1 MKLKAF
7 NKQLKKEFNENYNE
21 KALVEIKEKKKKS
34 IWIRLIPAYAILGIL
49 LIFGIVLGIDQL
61 AVNNYN
67 NRYYHF
73 SDAYQNTCYAELN
86 KISEKEFKELRTF
99 KPRQSILDK
108 IKGINFNIFSTW
120 ASAPVKGGTD
130 SVPVNEEVSV
140 PEKSIIPTTDTSYD
154 TNNQERNVIE
164 ADIAKFDGKY
174 CYYVYGAD
182 LVIYDL
188 DGNKLVDEYLDFA
201 LGTRRLVDNVK
212 LQIYKDLIIAYDSW
226 VLYLLRFNED
236 NHTLKEEAVI
246 YHSIETRIFEN
257 QLFVIS
263 QHSSDEELG
272 INNLY
277 YDGLS
282 GSQTIYCLTKYDL
295 DTLEKNEAE
304 VLGDYSTVCYMSDEY
319 ISLSNYQFYQ
329 SLMSYKTL
337 TSVFTLNLEPVGV
350 FVAEGNVLNQ
360 YSVDIYKNELRIVS
374 TSRRESI
381 TNILTIFDLKELKI
395 LSILDQG
402 IGLYRESVK
411 SVSFTDT
418 TCYVVTFLQT
428 DPLYEIDLT
437 DPTNPI
443 IKDAIHVD
451 GFSSYLKT
459 FSIAGVEYVFGA
471 GLNGGYKYSI
481 YKNDAENTQI
491 GKDYYVRGKDVVEN
505 IDGVDY
511 VYNNSASSSCIN
523 PHAMFFYV
531 KDDILYFGAPVNR
544 QEYTLY
550 KIDVNAEEVISVYK
564 SFDTTRETR
573 LFLFEGNVYLPQ
585 EDKLIKEAF

>member
-7 NKQLKKEFNENYNE
+7 NKQLKKEFNENYNG

-34 IWIRLIPAYAILGIL
+34 IWIRLIPAYVVLGIL

-61 AVNNYN
+61 AVNDYN
-67 NRYYHF
+67 NRYYHL
-73 SDAYQNTCYAELN
+73 SDAYQNASYVELN
-86 KISEKEFKELRTF
+86 KISEKEFKELKDFT
-99 KPRQSILDK
+99 PRQSILDK
-108 IKGINFNIFSTW
+108 IKGINFNIFSAG
-120 ASAPVKGGTD
+120 ASAPVT
-130 SVPVNEEVSV
+130 EETSVSV
-140 PEKSIIPTTDTSYD
+140 PDKSIIPSTDTSYD

-174 CYYVYGAD
+174 CYYVYD
-182 LVIYDL
+182 SSLVIYDL
-188 DGNKLVDEYLDFA
+188 DGNMLVKEYLEFEI
-201 LGTRRLVDNVK
+201 GTRRLVDDVK
-212 LQIYKDLIIAYDSW
+212 LQIYKDLIIAYDSR
-226 VLYLLRFNED
+226 VLYLLRFNEE
-236 NHTLKEEAVI
+236 NHTLKEEACVNNTI
-246 YHSIETRIFEN
+246 VETRVLSN

-263 QHSSDEELG
+263 NHPSNEELDF
-272 INNLY
+272 NNLY

-282 GSQTIYCLTKYDL
+282 SSNYIYCLTKYDL
-295 DTLEKNEAE
+295 DTLLKKEIEFI
-304 VLGDYSTVCYMSDEY
+304 GSYGSICYMSEEY
-319 ISLSNYQFYQ
+319 ISISNYRFFNPTTRN
-329 SLMSYKTL
+329 MTL
-337 TSVFTLNLEPVGV
+337 TSVFNLNLDPIGV

-374 TSRRESI
+374 TSTRNGSI
-381 TNILTIFDLKELKI
+381 TNILTIFDLNELKI
-395 LSILDQG
+395 LSVLDQG
-402 IGLYRESVK
+402 IGLYMESVK

-418 TCYVVTFLQT
+418 TCYVVTYRQT

-437 DPTNPI
+437 DPKNPI

-471 GLNGGYKYSI
+471 GVINAKYKYSI
-481 YKNDAENTQI
+481 YKNDVENTQI
-491 GKDYYVRGKDVVEN
+491 GKDYYVTGKDVVKN
-505 IDGVDY
+505 IEGVDY
-511 VYNNSASSSCIN
+511 VYNSPAEESCIT

>member
-7 NKQLKKEFNENYNE
+7 NKQLKKEFNENYNG

-61 AVNNYN
+61 AVNDYN
-67 NRYYHF
+67 NRYYHL
-73 SDAYQNTCYAELN
+73 SDAYQNASYVELN
-86 KISEKEFKELRTF
+86 KISEKEFKELKDFT
-99 KPRQSILDK
+99 PRQSILDK
-108 IKGINFNIFSTW
+108 IKGINFNIFSAG
-120 ASAPVKGGTD
+120 ASAPVT
-130 SVPVNEEVSV
+130 EEVSA
-140 PEKSIIPTTDTSYD
+140 PDKSIIPSTDTSYD

-174 CYYVYGAD
+174 CYYVYD
-182 LVIYDL
+182 SSLVIYDL
-188 DGNKLVDEYLDFA
+188 DGNMLVKEYLEFEI
-201 LGTRRLVDNVK
+201 GTRRLVDDVK
-212 LQIYKDLIIAYDSW
+212 LQIYKDLIIAYDSR
-226 VLYLLRFNED
+226 VLYLLRFNEE
-236 NHTLKEEAVI
+236 NHTLKEEACVNNTI
-246 YHSIETRIFEN
+246 VETRVLSN

-263 QHSSDEELG
+263 NHPSNEELDF
-272 INNLY
+272 NNLY

-282 GSQTIYCLTKYDL
+282 SSNYIYCLTKYDL
-295 DTLEKNEAE
+295 DTLLKKEIEFI
-304 VLGDYSTVCYMSDEY
+304 GSYGSICYMSEEY
-319 ISLSNYQFYQ
+319 ISISNYRFF
-329 SLMSYKTL
+329 SPTTRNMTL
-337 TSVFTLNLEPVGV
+337 TSVFNLNLDPIGV

-374 TSRRESI
+374 TSTRNGSI
-381 TNILTIFDLKELKI
+381 TNILTIFDLNELKI
-395 LSILDQG
+395 LSVLDQG
-402 IGLYRESVK
+402 IGLYMESVK

-418 TCYVVTFLQT
+418 TCYVVTYRQT

-437 DPTNPI
+437 DPKNPI

-471 GLNGGYKYSI
+471 GVINAKYKYSI
-481 YKNDAENTQI
+481 YKNDVENTQI
-491 GKDYYVRGKDVVEN
+491 GKDYYVTGKDVVKN

-511 VYNNSASSSCIN
+511 VYNSPAEESCIT

>member
-21 KALVEIKEKKKKS
+21 TALVEIKEKKKKS

-49 LIFGIVLGIDQL
+49 LVFGIVLGIDQL
-61 AVNNYN
+61 AVNDYN
-67 NRYYHF
+67 NRYYHLL
-73 SDAYQNTCYAELN
+73 DAYQNASYVELN
-86 KISEKEFKELRTF
+86 KISEKEFKELKDFT
-99 KPRQSILDK
+99 PRQSILDK
-108 IKGINFNIFSTW
+108 IKGINFNIFSAG
-120 ASAPVKGGTD
+120 ASAPET
-130 SVPVNEEVSV
+130 EEVSA
-140 PEKSIIPTTDTSYD
+140 PDKSIIPSTDTSYD

-174 CYYVYGAD
+174 CYYVYD
-182 LVIYDL
+182 SSLVIYDL
-188 DGNKLVDEYLDFA
+188 DGNMLVKEYLEFEI
-201 LGTRRLVDNVK
+201 GTRRLVDDVK
-212 LQIYKDLIIAYDSW
+212 LQIYKDLIIAYDSR
-226 VLYLLRFNED
+226 VLYLLRFNEE
-236 NHTLKEEAVI
+236 NHTLKEEACVNNTI
-246 YHSIETRIFEN
+246 VETRVLSN

-263 QHSSDEELG
+263 NHPSNEELDF
-272 INNLY
+272 NNLY

-282 GSQTIYCLTKYDL
+282 SSNYIYCLTKYDL
-295 DTLEKNEAE
+295 DTLLKKEIEFI
-304 VLGDYSTVCYMSDEY
+304 GSYGSICYMSEEY
-319 ISLSNYQFYQ
+319 ISISNYRFFNPTTRN
-329 SLMSYKTL
+329 MTL
-337 TSVFTLNLEPVGV
+337 TSVFNLNLDPIGV

-374 TSRRESI
+374 TSTRNGSI
-381 TNILTIFDLKELKI
+381 TNILTIFDLNELKI
-395 LSILDQG
+395 LSVLDQG
-402 IGLYRESVK
+402 IGLYMESVK

-418 TCYVVTFLQT
+418 TCYVVTYRQT

-437 DPTNPI
+437 DPKNPI

-471 GLNGGYKYSI
+471 GVINAKYKYSI
-481 YKNDAENTQI
+481 YKNDVENTQI
-491 GKDYYVRGKDVVEN
+491 GKDYYVTGKDVVKN
-505 IDGVDY
+505 IEGVDY
-511 VYNNSASSSCIN
+511 VYNSPAEESCIT

>member
-7 NKQLKKEFNENYNE
+7 NKQLKKEFNENYNG

-34 IWIRLIPAYAILGIL
+34 IWIRLIPAYVVLGIL

-61 AVNNYN
+61 AVNDYN
-67 NRYYHF
+67 NRYYHL
-73 SDAYQNTCYAELN
+73 SDAYQNASYVELN
-86 KISEKEFKELRTF
+86 KISEKEFKELKDFT
-99 KPRQSILDK
+99 PRQSILDK
-108 IKGINFNIFSTW
+108 IKGINFNIFSAG
-120 ASAPVKGGTD
+120 ASAPET
-130 SVPVNEEVSV
+130 EEVSA
-140 PEKSIIPTTDTSYD
+140 PDKSIIPSTDTSYD

-174 CYYVYGAD
+174 CYYVYD
-182 LVIYDL
+182 SSLVIYDL
-188 DGNKLVDEYLDFA
+188 DGNMLVKEYLEFEI
-201 LGTRRLVDNVK
+201 GTRRLVDDVK
-212 LQIYKDLIIAYDSW
+212 LQIYKDLIIAYDSR
-226 VLYLLRFNED
+226 VLYLLRFNEE
-236 NHTLKEEAVI
+236 NHTLKEEACVNNAI
-246 YHSIETRIFEN
+246 VETRVLSN

-263 QHSSDEELG
+263 NHPSNEELDF
-272 INNLY
+272 NNLY

-282 GSQTIYCLTKYDL
+282 SSNYIYCLTKYDL
-295 DTLEKNEAE
+295 DTLLKKEIEFI
-304 VLGDYSTVCYMSDEY
+304 GSYGSICYMSEEY
-319 ISLSNYQFYQ
+319 ISISNYRFF
-329 SLMSYKTL
+329 SPTTRNMTL
-337 TSVFTLNLEPVGV
+337 TSVFNLNLDPIGV

-374 TSRRESI
+374 TSTRNGSI
-381 TNILTIFDLKELKI
+381 TNILTIFDLNELKI
-395 LSILDQG
+395 LSVLDQG
-402 IGLYRESVK
+402 IGLYMESVK

-418 TCYVVTFLQT
+418 TCYVVTYRQT

-437 DPTNPI
+437 DPKNPI

-471 GLNGGYKYSI
+471 GVINAKYKYSI
-481 YKNDAENTQI
+481 YKNDVENTQI
-491 GKDYYVRGKDVVEN
+491 GKDYYVTGKDVVKN

-511 VYNNSASSSCIN
+511 VYNSPAEESCIT

>member
-34 IWIRLIPAYAILGIL
+34 IWIRLIPAYVVLGIL

-61 AVNNYN
+61 AVNDYN
-67 NRYYHF
+67 NRYYHL
-73 SDAYQNTCYAELN
+73 SDAYQNASYVELN

-108 IKGINFNIFSTW
+108 IKGINFNIFSAG
-120 ASAPVKGGTD
+120 ASA
-130 SVPVNEEVSV
+130 SVTEEVSA
-140 PEKSIIPTTDTSYD
+140 PDKSIIPSTDTSYD

-174 CYYVYGAD
+174 CYYVYD
-182 LVIYDL
+182 SSLVIYDL
-188 DGNKLVDEYLDFA
+188 DGNMLVKEYLEFEIGVSWT
-201 LGTRRLVDNVK
+201 LFGLK
-212 LQIYKDLIIAYDSW
+212 LQIYKDLIIVYNDTA
-226 VLYLLRFNED
+226 LYILRFNEE
-236 NHTLKEEAVI
+236 NHTLKEEAFI

-263 QHSSDEELG
+263 YHSSNEELDF
-272 INNLY
+272 NNLY

-282 GSQTIYCLTKYDL
+282 SRNNIYCITKYDL
-295 DTLEKNEAE
+295 DTLEMNEVE
-304 VLGDYSTVCYMSDEY
+304 VLGNYKTVCYMSDEY
-319 ISLSNYQFYQ
+319 ISLSNYEFYQ
-329 SLMSYKTL
+329 PLQSNKTL

-350 FVAEGNVLNQ
+350 FVAEGTVLNQ
-360 YSVDIYKNELRIVS
+360 YSVDIYKNELRVVS
-374 TSRRESI
+374 TSIRETE
-381 TNILTIFDLKELKI
+381 TNILTIFDLKELKV
-395 LSILDQG
+395 LSVLDQG
-402 IGLYRESVK
+402 IGLYRERVK

-418 TCYVVTFLQT
+418 TCYVVTYRQT

-437 DPTNPI
+437 DPKNPI

-451 GFSSYLKT
+451 GYSSYLKT

-471 GLNGGYKYSI
+471 GVINRNCKYSI
-481 YKNDAENTQI
+481 YKNDDENTQI
-491 GKDYYVRGKDVVEN
+491 GKDYYVSGKDVVEN
-505 IDGVDY
+505 IYGVDY
-511 VYNNSASSSCIN
+511 IYNNSASSSCIN

>member
-34 IWIRLIPAYAILGIL
+34 IWIRLIPAYVILGIL

-67 NRYYHF
+67 NRYYHL
-73 SDAYQNTCYAELN
+73 SDAYQNASYVELN
-86 KISEKEFKELRTF
+86 KISEEEYNELRTF

-108 IKGINFNIFSTW
+108 IRGINLNIFS
-120 ASAPVKGGTD
+120 AGDAAPMT
-130 SVPVNEEVSV
+130 EEVSA
-140 PEKSIIPTTDTSYD
+140 PDKSMEIPSTDTSYD

-174 CYYVYGAD
+174 CYYVYD
-182 LVIYDL
+182 SSLVIYDL
-188 DGNKLVDEYLDFA
+188 DGNKLVDEYLEFKIGA
-201 LGTRRLVDNVK
+201 RWRVFGLK
-212 LQIYKDLIIAYDSW
+212 LQIYKDLIIVYNDTA
-226 VLYLLRFNED
+226 LYILRFNED

-263 QHSSDEELG
+263 YHSSNEELDF
-272 INNLY
+272 NNLY

-282 GSQTIYCLTKYDL
+282 SRNNTYCITKYDL
-295 DTLEKNEAE
+295 DTLEMNEVE
-304 VLGDYSTVCYMSDEY
+304 VLGNYKTVCYMSDEY
-319 ISLSNYQFYQ
+319 ISLSNYEFYQ
-329 SLMSYKTL
+329 PLQSNKTL

-350 FVAEGNVLNQ
+350 FVAEGTVLNQ
-360 YSVDIYKNELRIVS
+360 YSVDIYKNELRVVS
-374 TSRRESI
+374 TSIRETE
-381 TNILTIFDLKELKI
+381 TNILTIFDLKELKV
-395 LSILDQG
+395 LSVLDQG
-402 IGLYRESVK
+402 IGLYRERVK

-418 TCYVVTFLQT
+418 TCYVVTYRRT

-437 DPTNPI
+437 DPKNPI
-443 IKDAIHVD
+443 IKDALHVD
-451 GFSSYLKT
+451 GYSSYLKT

-471 GLNGGYKYSI
+471 GVINGKYKYSI

-491 GKDYYVRGKDVVEN
+491 GKDYYVSGKDVVEN

-511 VYNNSASSSCIN
+511 VYNNFVSSSCRN

-544 QEYTLY
+544 QEYNLY

>member
-34 IWIRLIPAYAILGIL
+34 IWIRLIPVYAILGIL

-61 AVNNYN
+61 AVNDYN
-67 NRYYHF
+67 NRYYHL
-73 SDAYQNTCYAELN
+73 SDAYQNTSYVELN
-86 KISEKEFKELRTF
+86 KISEKEFKELKDFT
-99 KPRQSILDK
+99 PRQSILDK
-108 IKGINFNIFSTW
+108 IKGINFNIFSAG
-120 ASAPVKGGTD
+120 ASAPVT
-130 SVPVNEEVSV
+130 EEVSATV
-140 PEKSIIPTTDTSYD
+140 PDKSIIPSTDTSYD

-201 LGTRRLVDNVK
+201 LGTRRLVDDVK
-212 LQIYKDLIIAYDSW
+212 LQIYKDLIIAYDSR
-226 VLYLLRFNED
+226 VLYLLRFNEE
-236 NHTLKEEAVI
+236 NHTLKEEACVNNAI
-246 YHSIETRIFEN
+246 VETRVLSN

-263 QHSSDEELG
+263 NHPSNEELDF
-272 INNLY
+272 NNLY

-282 GSQTIYCLTKYDL
+282 SSNYIYCLTKYDL
-295 DTLEKNEAE
+295 DTLLKKEIEFI
-304 VLGDYSTVCYMSDEY
+304 GSYGSICYMSEEY
-319 ISLSNYQFYQ
+319 ISISNYRFF
-329 SLMSYKTL
+329 SPTTRNMTL
-337 TSVFTLNLEPVGV
+337 TSVFNLNLDPIGV

-374 TSRRESI
+374 TSTRNGSI
-381 TNILTIFDLKELKI
+381 TNILTIFDLNELKI
-395 LSILDQG
+395 LSVLDQG
-402 IGLYRESVK
+402 IGLYMESVK

-418 TCYVVTFLQT
+418 TCYVVTYRQT

-437 DPTNPI
+437 DPKNPI

-471 GLNGGYKYSI
+471 GVINAKYKYSI
-481 YKNDAENTQI
+481 YKNDVENTQI
-491 GKDYYVRGKDVVEN
+491 GKDYYVTGKNVVKN

-511 VYNNSASSSCIN
+511 VYNSPAEESCIT

>member
-21 KALVEIKEKKKKS
+21 TALVEIKEKKKKS

-49 LIFGIVLGIDQL
+49 LVFGIVLGIDQL
-61 AVNNYN
+61 AVNDYN
-67 NRYYHF
+67 NRYYHLL
-73 SDAYQNTCYAELN
+73 DAYQNASYVELN
-86 KISEKEFKELRTF
+86 KISEKEFKELKDFT
-99 KPRQSILDK
+99 PRQSILDK
-108 IKGINFNIFSTW
+108 IKGINFNIFSAG
-120 ASAPVKGGTD
+120 ASAPVT
-130 SVPVNEEVSV
+130 EEVSA
-140 PEKSIIPTTDTSYD
+140 PDKSIIPSTDTSYD

-174 CYYVYGAD
+174 CYYVYD
-182 LVIYDL
+182 SSLVIYDL
-188 DGNKLVDEYLDFA
+188 DGNMLVKEYLEFEI
-201 LGTRRLVDNVK
+201 GTRRLVDDVK
-212 LQIYKDLIIAYDSW
+212 LQIYKDLIIAYDSR
-226 VLYLLRFNED
+226 VLYLLRFNEE
-236 NHTLKEEAVI
+236 NHTLKEEACVNNTI
-246 YHSIETRIFEN
+246 VETRVLSN

-263 QHSSDEELG
+263 NHPSNEELDF
-272 INNLY
+272 NNLY

-282 GSQTIYCLTKYDL
+282 SSNYIYCLTKYDL
-295 DTLEKNEAE
+295 DTLLKKEIEFI
-304 VLGDYSTVCYMSDEY
+304 GSYGSICYMSEEY
-319 ISLSNYQFYQ
+319 ISISNYRFFNPTTRN
-329 SLMSYKTL
+329 MTL
-337 TSVFTLNLEPVGV
+337 TSVFNLNLDPIGV

-374 TSRRESI
+374 TSTRNGSI
-381 TNILTIFDLKELKI
+381 TNILTIFDLNELKI
-395 LSILDQG
+395 LSVLDQG
-402 IGLYRESVK
+402 IGLYMESVK

-418 TCYVVTFLQT
+418 TCYVVTYRQT

-437 DPTNPI
+437 DPKNPI

-471 GLNGGYKYSI
+471 GVINAKYKYSI
-481 YKNDAENTQI
+481 YKNDVENTQI
-491 GKDYYVRGKDVVEN
+491 GKDYYVTGKDVVKN
-505 IDGVDY
+505 IEGVDY
-511 VYNNSASSSCIN
+511 VYNSPAEESCIT

>member
-61 AVNNYN
+61 AVNDYN
-67 NRYYHF
+67 NRYYHL
-73 SDAYQNTCYAELN
+73 SDAYQNASYVELN
-86 KISEKEFKELRTF
+86 KISEKEFKELKDFT
-99 KPRQSILDK
+99 PRQSILDK
-108 IKGINFNIFSTW
+108 IKGINFNIFSAG
-120 ASAPVKGGTD
+120 ASAPAT
-130 SVPVNEEVSV
+130 EETSVSV
-140 PEKSIIPTTDTSYD
+140 PDKSIIPSTDTSYD

-201 LGTRRLVDNVK
+201 LGTRRLVDDVK
-212 LQIYKDLIIAYDSW
+212 LQIYKDLIIAYDSR
-226 VLYLLRFNED
+226 VLYLLRFNEE
-236 NHTLKEEAVI
+236 NHTLKEEACVNNAI
-246 YHSIETRIFEN
+246 VETRVLSN

-263 QHSSDEELG
+263 YHSSNEEVDF
-272 INNLY
+272 NNLY

-282 GSQTIYCLTKYDL
+282 SSNYIYCLTKYDL
-295 DTLEKNEAE
+295 DTLLKKEIEFI
-304 VLGDYSTVCYMSDEY
+304 GSYDSICYMSEEY
-319 ISLSNYQFYQ
+319 ISISNYRFFNPTTRN
-329 SLMSYKTL
+329 MTL
-337 TSVFTLNLEPVGV
+337 TSVFNLNLDPIGV

-374 TSRRESI
+374 TSTRNGSI
-381 TNILTIFDLKELKI
+381 TNILTIFDLNELKI
-395 LSILDQG
+395 LSVLDQG
-402 IGLYRESVK
+402 IGLYMESVK

-418 TCYVVTFLQT
+418 TCYVVTYRQT

-437 DPTNPI
+437 DPKNPI

-471 GLNGGYKYSI
+471 GVINAKYKYSI
-481 YKNDAENTQI
+481 YKNDVENTQI
-491 GKDYYVRGKDVVEN
+491 GKDYYVTGKDVVKN

-511 VYNNSASSSCIN
+511 VYNSPAEESCIT

>member
-7 NKQLKKEFNENYNE
+7 NKQLKKEFNENYNG

-34 IWIRLIPAYAILGIL
+34 IWIRLIPAYVVLGIL

-61 AVNNYN
+61 AVNDYN
-67 NRYYHF
+67 NRYYHL
-73 SDAYQNTCYAELN
+73 SDAYQNASYVELN
-86 KISEKEFKELRTF
+86 KISEKEFKELKDFT
-99 KPRQSILDK
+99 PRQSILDK
-108 IKGINFNIFSTW
+108 IKGINFNIFSAG
-120 ASAPVKGGTD
+120 ASAPVT
-130 SVPVNEEVSV
+130 EETSVSV
-140 PEKSIIPTTDTSYD
+140 PDKSIIPSTDTSYD

-174 CYYVYGAD
+174 CYYVYD
-182 LVIYDL
+182 SSLVIYDL
-188 DGNKLVDEYLDFA
+188 DGNMLVKEYLEFEI
-201 LGTRRLVDNVK
+201 GTRRLVDDVK
-212 LQIYKDLIIAYDSW
+212 LQIYKDLIIAYDSR
-226 VLYLLRFNED
+226 VLYLLRFNEE
-236 NHTLKEEAVI
+236 NHTLKEEACVNNTI
-246 YHSIETRIFEN
+246 VETRVLSN

-263 QHSSDEELG
+263 NHSSNEEVDF
-272 INNLY
+272 NNLY

-282 GSQTIYCLTKYDL
+282 SSNYVYCLTKYDL
-295 DTLEKNEAE
+295 DTLLKKEIEFI
-304 VLGDYSTVCYMSDEY
+304 GSYGSICYMSEEY
-319 ISLSNYQFYQ
+319 ISISNYRFFNPTTRN
-329 SLMSYKTL
+329 MTL
-337 TSVFTLNLEPVGV
+337 TSVFNLNLDPIGV

-374 TSRRESI
+374 TSTRNGSI
-381 TNILTIFDLKELKI
+381 TNILTIFDLNELKI
-395 LSILDQG
+395 LSVLDQG
-402 IGLYRESVK
+402 IGLYMESVK

-418 TCYVVTFLQT
+418 TCYVVTYRQT

-437 DPTNPI
+437 DPKNPI

-471 GLNGGYKYSI
+471 GVINAKYKYSI
-481 YKNDAENTQI
+481 YKNDVENTQI
-491 GKDYYVRGKDVVEN
+491 GKDYYVTGKDVVKN
-505 IDGVDY
+505 IEGVDY
-511 VYNNSASSSCIN
+511 VYNSPAEESCIT

>member
-34 IWIRLIPAYAILGIL
+34 IWIRLIPAYVVLGIL

-61 AVNNYN
+61 AVNDYN
-67 NRYYHF
+67 NRYYHLL
-73 SDAYQNTCYAELN
+73 DAYQNASYVELN
-86 KISEKEFKELRTF
+86 KISEKEFKELKDFT
-99 KPRQSILDK
+99 PRQSILDK
-108 IKGINFNIFSTW
+108 IKGINFNIFSAG
-120 ASAPVKGGTD
+120 ASAPVT
-130 SVPVNEEVSV
+130 EEVSA
-140 PEKSIIPTTDTSYD
+140 PDKSIIPSTDTSYD

-174 CYYVYGAD
+174 CYYVYD
-182 LVIYDL
+182 SSLVIYDL
-188 DGNKLVDEYLDFA
+188 DGNMLVKEYLEFEI
-201 LGTRRLVDNVK
+201 GTRRLVDDVK
-212 LQIYKDLIIAYDSW
+212 LQIYKDLIIAYDSR
-226 VLYLLRFNED
+226 VLYLLRFNEE
-236 NHTLKEEAVI
+236 NHTLKEEACVNNTI
-246 YHSIETRIFEN
+246 VETRVLSN

-263 QHSSDEELG
+263 NHPSNEELDF
-272 INNLY
+272 NNLY

-282 GSQTIYCLTKYDL
+282 SSNYIYCLTKYDL
-295 DTLEKNEAE
+295 DTLLKKEIEFI
-304 VLGDYSTVCYMSDEY
+304 GSYDSICYMSEEY
-319 ISLSNYQFYQ
+319 ISISNYRFFNPTTRN
-329 SLMSYKTL
+329 MTL
-337 TSVFTLNLEPVGV
+337 TSVFNLNLDPIGV

-374 TSRRESI
+374 TSTRNGSI
-381 TNILTIFDLKELKI
+381 TNILTIFDLNELKI
-395 LSILDQG
+395 LSVLDQG
-402 IGLYRESVK
+402 IGLYMESVK
-411 SVSFTDT
+411 SASFTDT
-418 TCYVVTFLQT
+418 TCYVVTYRQT

-437 DPTNPI
+437 DPKNPI

-471 GLNGGYKYSI
+471 GVINAKYKYSI
-481 YKNDAENTQI
+481 YKNDVENTQI
-491 GKDYYVRGKDVVEN
+491 GKDYYVTGKDVVKN

-511 VYNNSASSSCIN
+511 VYNSPAEESCIT

>member
-34 IWIRLIPAYAILGIL
+34 IWIRLIPAYVVLGIL

-61 AVNNYN
+61 AVNDYN
-67 NRYYHF
+67 NRYYHL
-73 SDAYQNTCYAELN
+73 SDAYQNASYVELN
-86 KISEKEFKELRTF
+86 KISEKEFKELKDFT
-99 KPRQSILDK
+99 PRQSILDK
-108 IKGINFNIFSTW
+108 IKGINFNIFSAG
-120 ASAPVKGGTD
+120 ASAPVT
-130 SVPVNEEVSV
+130 EEVSA
-140 PEKSIIPTTDTSYD
+140 PDKSIIPSTDTSYD

-174 CYYVYGAD
+174 CYYVYD
-182 LVIYDL
+182 SSLVIYDL
-188 DGNKLVDEYLDFA
+188 DGNMLVKEYLEFEI
-201 LGTRRLVDNVK
+201 GTRRLVDDVK
-212 LQIYKDLIIAYDSW
+212 LQIYKDLIIAYDSR
-226 VLYLLRFNED
+226 VLYLLRFNEE
-236 NHTLKEEAVI
+236 NHTLKEEACVNNTI
-246 YHSIETRIFEN
+246 VETRVLSN

-263 QHSSDEELG
+263 NHPSNEELDF
-272 INNLY
+272 NNLY

-282 GSQTIYCLTKYDL
+282 SSNYIYCLTKYDL
-295 DTLEKNEAE
+295 DTLLKKEIEFI
-304 VLGDYSTVCYMSDEY
+304 GSYGSICYMSEEY
-319 ISLSNYQFYQ
+319 ISISNYRFF
-329 SLMSYKTL
+329 SPTTRNMTL
-337 TSVFTLNLEPVGV
+337 TSVFNLNLDPIGV

-374 TSRRESI
+374 TSTRNGSI
-381 TNILTIFDLKELKI
+381 TNILTIFDLNELKI
-395 LSILDQG
+395 LSVLDQG
-402 IGLYRESVK
+402 IGLYMESVK

-418 TCYVVTFLQT
+418 TCYVVTYRQT

-437 DPTNPI
+437 DPKNPI

-471 GLNGGYKYSI
+471 GVINAKYKYSI
-481 YKNDAENTQI
+481 YKNDVENTQI
-491 GKDYYVRGKDVVEN
+491 GKDYYVTGKDVVKN
-505 IDGVDY
+505 IEGVDY
-511 VYNNSASSSCIN
+511 VYNSPAEESCIT

>member
-7 NKQLKKEFNENYNE
+7 NKQLKKEFNENYNG

-34 IWIRLIPAYAILGIL
+34 IWIRLIPAYVVLGIL

-61 AVNNYN
+61 AVNDYN
-67 NRYYHF
+67 NRYYHLL
-73 SDAYQNTCYAELN
+73 DAYQNASYVELN
-86 KISEKEFKELRTF
+86 KISEKEFKELKDFT
-99 KPRQSILDK
+99 PRQSILDK
-108 IKGINFNIFSTW
+108 IKGINFNIFSAG
-120 ASAPVKGGTD
+120 ASAPVT
-130 SVPVNEEVSV
+130 EEVSA
-140 PEKSIIPTTDTSYD
+140 PDKSIIPSTDTSYD

-174 CYYVYGAD
+174 CYYVYD
-182 LVIYDL
+182 SSLVIYDL
-188 DGNKLVDEYLDFA
+188 DGNMLVKEYLEFEI
-201 LGTRRLVDNVK
+201 GTRRLVDDVK
-212 LQIYKDLIIAYDSW
+212 LQIYKDLIIAYDSR
-226 VLYLLRFNED
+226 VLYLLRFNEE
-236 NHTLKEEAVI
+236 NHTLKEEACVNNTI
-246 YHSIETRIFEN
+246 VETRVLSN

-263 QHSSDEELG
+263 NHPSNEELDF
-272 INNLY
+272 NNLY

-282 GSQTIYCLTKYDL
+282 SSNYIYCLTKYDL
-295 DTLEKNEAE
+295 DTLLKKEIEFI
-304 VLGDYSTVCYMSDEY
+304 GSYGSICYMSEEY
-319 ISLSNYQFYQ
+319 ISISNYRFF
-329 SLMSYKTL
+329 SPTTRNMTL
-337 TSVFTLNLEPVGV
+337 TSVFNLNLDPIGV

-374 TSRRESI
+374 TSTRNGSI
-381 TNILTIFDLKELKI
+381 TNILTIFDLNELKI
-395 LSILDQG
+395 LSVLDQG
-402 IGLYRESVK
+402 IGLYMESVK

-418 TCYVVTFLQT
+418 TCYVVTYRQT

-437 DPTNPI
+437 DPKNPI

-471 GLNGGYKYSI
+471 GVINAKYKYSI
-481 YKNDAENTQI
+481 YKNDVENTQI
-491 GKDYYVRGKDVVEN
+491 GKDYYVTGKDLVKN
-505 IDGVDY
+505 IEGVDY
-511 VYNNSASSSCIN
+511 VYNSPAEESCIT

>member
-61 AVNNYN
+61 AVNDYN
-67 NRYYHF
+67 NRYNHL
-73 SDAYQNTCYAELN
+73 SDAYQNANYVELN
-86 KISEKEFKELRTF
+86 KISEEEYNELKNFT
-99 KPRQSILDK
+99 PRQSILDK
-108 IKGINFNIFSTW
+108 MRGINFNIFS
-120 ASAPVKGGTD
+120 AGDAAPMT
-130 SVPVNEEVSV
+130 EEVSA
-140 PEKSIIPTTDTSYD
+140 PDKSMEIPSTDTSYD

-174 CYYVYGAD
+174 CYYVYD
-182 LVIYDL
+182 SSLVIYDL
-188 DGNKLVDEYLDFA
+188 DGNKLVDEYLEFKIGA
-201 LGTRRLVDNVK
+201 RWRVFGLK
-212 LQIYKDLIIAYDSW
+212 LQIYKDLIIVYNDTA
-226 VLYLLRFNED
+226 LYILRFNED

-263 QHSSDEELG
+263 QHSSNEELDF
-272 INNLY
+272 NNLY

-282 GSQTIYCLTKYDL
+282 SRNNTYCITKYDL
-295 DTLEKNEAE
+295 DTLEMNEVE
-304 VLGDYSTVCYMSDEY
+304 VLGNYKTVCYMSDEY
-319 ISLSNYQFYQ
+319 ISLSNYEFYQ
-329 SLMSYKTL
+329 PLESNKTL

-350 FVAEGNVLNQ
+350 FVAEGTVLNQ
-360 YSVDIYKNELRIVS
+360 YSVDIYKNELRVVS
-374 TSRRESI
+374 TSIRETE
-381 TNILTIFDLKELKI
+381 TNILTIFDLKELKV
-395 LSILDQG
+395 LSVLDQG
-402 IGLYRESVK
+402 IGLYRERVK

-418 TCYVVTFLQT
+418 TCYVVTYRRT

-437 DPTNPI
+437 DPKNPI
-443 IKDAIHVD
+443 IKDALHVD
-451 GFSSYLKT
+451 GYSSYLKT

-471 GLNGGYKYSI
+471 GVINGKYKYSI

-491 GKDYYVRGKDVVEN
+491 GKDYYVSGKDVVEN

-511 VYNNSASSSCIN
+511 VYNNFVSSSCRN

-544 QEYTLY
+544 QEYNLY

>member
-34 IWIRLIPAYAILGIL
+34 IWIRLIPAYVVLGIL

-61 AVNNYN
+61 AVNDYN
-67 NRYYHF
+67 NRYYHMA
-73 SDAYQNTCYAELN
+73 DTYQNASYVELN
-86 KISEKEFKELRTF
+86 KISEEEYNELRTF
-99 KPRQSILDK
+99 TPRQSILDK
-108 IKGINFNIFSTW
+108 MRGINLNIFS
-120 ASAPVKGGTD
+120 AGDAAPRVEEISAIEGP
-130 SVPVNEEVSV
+130 
-140 PEKSIIPTTDTSYD
+140 IDTSYD

-174 CYYVYGAD
+174 CYYVYD
-182 LVIYDL
+182 SSLVIYDL
-188 DGNKLVDEYLDFA
+188 EGNMLVKEYLEFEIGVSWT
-201 LGTRRLVDNVK
+201 LFGLK
-212 LQIYKDLIIAYDSW
+212 LQIYKDLIIVYNDTA
-226 VLYLLRFNED
+226 LYILRFNEE

-263 QHSSDEELG
+263 YHSSNEEFDF
-272 INNLY
+272 NNLY

-282 GSQTIYCLTKYDL
+282 SRNNTYCITKYDL
-295 DTLEKNEAE
+295 DTLEMNEVE
-304 VLGDYSTVCYMSDEY
+304 VLGNYKTVCYMSDEY
-319 ISLSNYQFYQ
+319 ISLSNYEFYQ
-329 SLMSYKTL
+329 PLQSNKTL

-350 FVAEGNVLNQ
+350 FVAEGTVLNQ
-360 YSVDIYKNELRIVS
+360 YSVDIYKNELRVVS
-374 TSRRESI
+374 TSIRETE
-381 TNILTIFDLKELKI
+381 TNILTIFDLKELKV
-395 LSILDQG
+395 LSVLDQG
-402 IGLYRESVK
+402 IGLYRERVK

-418 TCYVVTFLQT
+418 TCYVVTYRRT

-437 DPTNPI
+437 DPKNPI
-443 IKDAIHVD
+443 IKDALHVD
-451 GFSSYLKT
+451 GYSSYLKT

-471 GLNGGYKYSI
+471 GVINGKYKYSI

-491 GKDYYVRGKDVVEN
+491 GKDYYVSGKDVVEN

-511 VYNNSASSSCIN
+511 VYNNFVSSSCRN

-544 QEYTLY
+544 QEYNLY
-550 KIDVNAEEVISVYK
+550 KIDVNAEEVISIYK

>member
-34 IWIRLIPAYAILGIL
+34 IWIRLIPAYVVLGIL
-49 LIFGIVLGIDQL
+49 LIFGIVLGINQL
-61 AVNNYN
+61 AVNDYN
-67 NRYYHF
+67 NRYYHL
-73 SDAYQNTCYAELN
+73 SDAYQNASYVELN
-86 KISEKEFKELRTF
+86 KISEKEFKELKDFT
-99 KPRQSILDK
+99 PRQSILDK
-108 IKGINFNIFSTW
+108 IKGINFNIFSAG
-120 ASAPVKGGTD
+120 ASAPVT
-130 SVPVNEEVSV
+130 EEVSV
-140 PEKSIIPTTDTSYD
+140 PDKSIIPSTDTSYD

-201 LGTRRLVDNVK
+201 LGTRRLVDDVK
-212 LQIYKDLIIAYDSW
+212 LQIYKDLIIAYDSR
-226 VLYLLRFNED
+226 VLYLLRFNEE
-236 NHTLKEEAVI
+236 NHTLKEEACVNNTI
-246 YHSIETRIFEN
+246 VETRVLSN

-263 QHSSDEELG
+263 NHPSNEELDF
-272 INNLY
+272 NNLY

-282 GSQTIYCLTKYDL
+282 SSNYIYCLTKYDL
-295 DTLEKNEAE
+295 DTLLKKEIEFI
-304 VLGDYSTVCYMSDEY
+304 GSYGSICYMSEEY
-319 ISLSNYQFYQ
+319 ISISNYRFF
-329 SLMSYKTL
+329 SPTTRNMTL
-337 TSVFTLNLEPVGV
+337 TSVFNLNLDPIGV

-374 TSRRESI
+374 TSTRNGSI
-381 TNILTIFDLKELKI
+381 TNILTIFDLNELKI
-395 LSILDQG
+395 LSVLDQG
-402 IGLYRESVK
+402 IGLYMESVK

-418 TCYVVTFLQT
+418 TCYVVTYRQT

-437 DPTNPI
+437 DPKNPI

-471 GLNGGYKYSI
+471 GVINAKYKYSI
-481 YKNDAENTQI
+481 YKNDVENTQI
-491 GKDYYVRGKDVVEN
+491 GKDYYVTGKDVVKN

-511 VYNNSASSSCIN
+511 VYNSPAEESCIA

>member
-34 IWIRLIPAYAILGIL
+34 IWIRLIPAYVVLGIL

-61 AVNNYN
+61 AVNDYN
-67 NRYYHF
+67 NRYYHLL
-73 SDAYQNTCYAELN
+73 DAYQNASYVELN
-86 KISEKEFKELRTF
+86 KISEKEFKELKDFT
-99 KPRQSILDK
+99 PRQSILDK
-108 IKGINFNIFSTW
+108 IKGINFNIFSAG
-120 ASAPVKGGTD
+120 ASAPVT
-130 SVPVNEEVSV
+130 EEVSA
-140 PEKSIIPTTDTSYD
+140 PDKSIIPSTDTSYD

-174 CYYVYGAD
+174 CYYVYD
-182 LVIYDL
+182 SSLVIYDL
-188 DGNKLVDEYLDFA
+188 DGNMLVKEYLEFEI
-201 LGTRRLVDNVK
+201 GTRRLVDDVK
-212 LQIYKDLIIAYDSW
+212 LQIYKDLIIAYDSR
-226 VLYLLRFNED
+226 VLYLLRFNEE
-236 NHTLKEEAVI
+236 NHTLKEEACVNNTI
-246 YHSIETRIFEN
+246 VETRVLSN

-263 QHSSDEELG
+263 NHPSNEELDF
-272 INNLY
+272 NNLY

-282 GSQTIYCLTKYDL
+282 SSNYIYCLTKYDL
-295 DTLEKNEAE
+295 DTLLKKEIEFI
-304 VLGDYSTVCYMSDEY
+304 GSYGSICYMSEEY
-319 ISLSNYQFYQ
+319 ISISNYRFFNPTTRN
-329 SLMSYKTL
+329 MTL
-337 TSVFTLNLEPVGV
+337 TSVFNLNLDPIGV

-374 TSRRESI
+374 TSTRNGSI
-381 TNILTIFDLKELKI
+381 TNILTIFDLNELKI
-395 LSILDQG
+395 LSVLDQG
-402 IGLYRESVK
+402 IGLYMESVK

-418 TCYVVTFLQT
+418 TCYVVTYRQT

-437 DPTNPI
+437 DPKNPI

-471 GLNGGYKYSI
+471 GVINAKYKYSI
-481 YKNDAENTQI
+481 YKNDVENTQI
-491 GKDYYVRGKDVVEN
+491 GKDYYVTGKDVVKN

-511 VYNNSASSSCIN
+511 VYNSPAEESCIT

>member
-7 NKQLKKEFNENYNE
+7 NKQLKKEFNENYNG

-61 AVNNYN
+61 AVNDYN
-67 NRYYHF
+67 NRYYHL
-73 SDAYQNTCYAELN
+73 SDAYQNASYVELN
-86 KISEKEFKELRTF
+86 KISEKEFKELKDFT
-99 KPRQSILDK
+99 PRQSILDK
-108 IKGINFNIFSTW
+108 IKGINFNIFSAG
-120 ASAPVKGGTD
+120 ASAPVT
-130 SVPVNEEVSV
+130 EEVSA
-140 PEKSIIPTTDTSYD
+140 PDKSIIPSTDTSYD

-174 CYYVYGAD
+174 CYYVYD
-182 LVIYDL
+182 SSLVIYDL
-188 DGNKLVDEYLDFA
+188 DGNMLVKEYLEFEI
-201 LGTRRLVDNVK
+201 GTRRLVDDVK
-212 LQIYKDLIIAYDSW
+212 LQIYKDLIIAYDSR
-226 VLYLLRFNED
+226 VLYLLRFNEE
-236 NHTLKEEAVI
+236 NHTLKEEACVNNTI
-246 YHSIETRIFEN
+246 VETRVLSN

-263 QHSSDEELG
+263 NHPSNEELDF
-272 INNLY
+272 NNLY

-282 GSQTIYCLTKYDL
+282 SSNYIYCLTKYDL
-295 DTLEKNEAE
+295 DTLLKKEIEFI
-304 VLGDYSTVCYMSDEY
+304 GSYGSICYMSEEY
-319 ISLSNYQFYQ
+319 ISISNYRFFNPTTRN
-329 SLMSYKTL
+329 MTL
-337 TSVFTLNLEPVGV
+337 TSVFNLNLDPIGV

-374 TSRRESI
+374 TSTRNGSI
-381 TNILTIFDLKELKI
+381 TNILTIFDLNELKI
-395 LSILDQG
+395 LSVLDQG
-402 IGLYRESVK
+402 IGLYMESVK

-418 TCYVVTFLQT
+418 TCYVVTYRQT

-437 DPTNPI
+437 DPKNPI

-471 GLNGGYKYSI
+471 GVINAKYKYSI
-481 YKNDAENTQI
+481 YKNDVENTQI
-491 GKDYYVRGKDVVEN
+491 GKDYYVTGKDVVKN
-505 IDGVDY
+505 IEGVDY
-511 VYNNSASSSCIN
+511 VYNSPAEESCIT

>member
-34 IWIRLIPAYAILGIL
+34 IWIRLIPAYVVLGIL

-61 AVNNYN
+61 AVNDYN
-67 NRYYHF
+67 NRYYHLL
-73 SDAYQNTCYAELN
+73 DAYQNASYVELN
-86 KISEKEFKELRTF
+86 KISEKEFKELKDFT
-99 KPRQSILDK
+99 PRQSILDK
-108 IKGINFNIFSTW
+108 IKGINFNIFSAG
-120 ASAPVKGGTD
+120 ASAPVT
-130 SVPVNEEVSV
+130 EEVSA
-140 PEKSIIPTTDTSYD
+140 PDKSIIPSTDTSYD

-174 CYYVYGAD
+174 CYYVYD
-182 LVIYDL
+182 SSLVIYDL
-188 DGNKLVDEYLDFA
+188 DGNMLVKEYLEFEI
-201 LGTRRLVDNVK
+201 GTRRLVDDVK
-212 LQIYKDLIIAYDSW
+212 LQIYKDLIIAYDSR
-226 VLYLLRFNED
+226 VLYLLRFNEE
-236 NHTLKEEAVI
+236 NHTLKEEACVNNTI
-246 YHSIETRIFEN
+246 VETRVLSN

-263 QHSSDEELG
+263 NHPSNEELDF
-272 INNLY
+272 NNLY

-282 GSQTIYCLTKYDL
+282 SSNYIYCLTKYDL
-295 DTLEKNEAE
+295 DTLLKKEIEFI
-304 VLGDYSTVCYMSDEY
+304 GSYGSICYMSEEY
-319 ISLSNYQFYQ
+319 ISISNYRFFNPTTRN
-329 SLMSYKTL
+329 MTL
-337 TSVFTLNLEPVGV
+337 TSVFNLNLDPIGV

-374 TSRRESI
+374 TSTRNGSI
-381 TNILTIFDLKELKI
+381 TNILTIFDLNELKI
-395 LSILDQG
+395 LSVLDQG
-402 IGLYRESVK
+402 IGLYMESVK

-418 TCYVVTFLQT
+418 TCYVVTYRQT

-437 DPTNPI
+437 DPKNPI

-471 GLNGGYKYSI
+471 GVINAKYKYSI
-481 YKNDAENTQI
+481 YKNDVENTQI
-491 GKDYYVRGKDVVEN
+491 GKDYYVTGKDVVKN
-505 IDGVDY
+505 IEGVDY
-511 VYNNSASSSCIN
+511 VYNSPAEESCIT

>member
-34 IWIRLIPAYAILGIL
+34 IWIRLIPAYVVLGIL

-61 AVNNYN
+61 AVNDYN
-67 NRYYHF
+67 NRYYHLL
-73 SDAYQNTCYAELN
+73 DAYQNASYVELN
-86 KISEKEFKELRTF
+86 KISEKEFKELKDFT
-99 KPRQSILDK
+99 PRQSILDK
-108 IKGINFNIFSTW
+108 IKGINFNIFSAG
-120 ASAPVKGGTD
+120 ASAPVT
-130 SVPVNEEVSV
+130 EEVSA
-140 PEKSIIPTTDTSYD
+140 PDKSIIPSTDTSYD

-174 CYYVYGAD
+174 CYYVYD
-182 LVIYDL
+182 SSLVIYDL
-188 DGNKLVDEYLDFA
+188 DGNMLVKEYLEFEI
-201 LGTRRLVDNVK
+201 GTRRLVDDVK
-212 LQIYKDLIIAYDSW
+212 LQIYKDLIIAYDSR
-226 VLYLLRFNED
+226 VLYLLRFNEE
-236 NHTLKEEAVI
+236 NHTLKEEACVNNTI
-246 YHSIETRIFEN
+246 VETRVLSN

-263 QHSSDEELG
+263 NHPSNEELDF
-272 INNLY
+272 NNLY

-282 GSQTIYCLTKYDL
+282 SSNYIYCLTKYDL
-295 DTLEKNEAE
+295 DTLLKKEIEFI
-304 VLGDYSTVCYMSDEY
+304 GSYGSICYMSEEY
-319 ISLSNYQFYQ
+319 ISISNYRFF
-329 SLMSYKTL
+329 SPTTRNMTL
-337 TSVFTLNLEPVGV
+337 TSVFNLNLDPIGV

-374 TSRRESI
+374 TSTRNGSI
-381 TNILTIFDLKELKI
+381 TNILTIFDLNELKI
-395 LSILDQG
+395 LSVLDQG
-402 IGLYRESVK
+402 IGLYMESVK

-418 TCYVVTFLQT
+418 TCYVVTYRQT

-437 DPTNPI
+437 DPKNPT

-471 GLNGGYKYSI
+471 GVINAKYKYSI
-481 YKNDAENTQI
+481 YKNDVENTQI
-491 GKDYYVRGKDVVEN
+491 GKDYYVTGKDVVKN
-505 IDGVDY
+505 IEGVDY
-511 VYNNSASSSCIN
+511 VYNSPAEESCIT

-573 LFLFEGNVYLPQ
+573 LFLFEGNVYYHR
-585 EDKLIKEAF
+585 KIS

>member
-7 NKQLKKEFNENYNE
+7 NKQLKKEFNENYNG

-34 IWIRLIPAYAILGIL
+34 IWIRLIPAYVVLGIL

-61 AVNNYN
+61 AVNDYN
-67 NRYYHF
+67 NRYYHL
-73 SDAYQNTCYAELN
+73 SDAYQNASYVELN
-86 KISEKEFKELRTF
+86 KISEKEFKELKDFT
-99 KPRQSILDK
+99 PRQSILDK
-108 IKGINFNIFSTW
+108 IKGINFNIFSAG
-120 ASAPVKGGTD
+120 ASAPVT
-130 SVPVNEEVSV
+130 EEVSA
-140 PEKSIIPTTDTSYD
+140 PDKSIIPSTDTSYD

-174 CYYVYGAD
+174 CYYVYD
-182 LVIYDL
+182 SSLVIYDL
-188 DGNKLVDEYLDFA
+188 DGNMLVKEYLEFEI
-201 LGTRRLVDNVK
+201 GTRRLVDDVK
-212 LQIYKDLIIAYDSW
+212 LQIYKDLIIAYDSR
-226 VLYLLRFNED
+226 VLYLLRFNEE
-236 NHTLKEEAVI
+236 NHTLKEEACVNNTI
-246 YHSIETRIFEN
+246 VETRVLSN

-263 QHSSDEELG
+263 NHPSNEELDF
-272 INNLY
+272 NNLY

-282 GSQTIYCLTKYDL
+282 SSNYIYCLTKYDL
-295 DTLEKNEAE
+295 DTLLKKEIEFI
-304 VLGDYSTVCYMSDEY
+304 GSYGSICYMSEEY
-319 ISLSNYQFYQ
+319 ISISNYRFF
-329 SLMSYKTL
+329 SPTTRNMTL
-337 TSVFTLNLEPVGV
+337 TSVFNLNLDPIGV

-374 TSRRESI
+374 TSTRNGSI
-381 TNILTIFDLKELKI
+381 TNILTIFDLNELKI
-395 LSILDQG
+395 LSVLDQG
-402 IGLYRESVK
+402 IGLYMESVK

-418 TCYVVTFLQT
+418 TCYVVTYRQT

-437 DPTNPI
+437 DPKNPI

-471 GLNGGYKYSI
+471 GVINAKYKYSI
-481 YKNDAENTQI
+481 YKNDVENTQI
-491 GKDYYVRGKDVVEN
+491 GKDYYVTGKDVVKN
-505 IDGVDY
+505 IEGVDY
-511 VYNNSASSSCIN
+511 VYNSPAEESCIT

>member
-61 AVNNYN
+61 AVNDYN
-67 NRYYHF
+67 NRYYHL
-73 SDAYQNTCYAELN
+73 SDAYQNASYVELN
-86 KISEKEFKELRTF
+86 KISEKEFKELKDFT
-99 KPRQSILDK
+99 PRQSILDK
-108 IKGINFNIFSTW
+108 IKGINFNIFSAG
-120 ASAPVKGGTD
+120 ASAPVT
-130 SVPVNEEVSV
+130 EEVSA
-140 PEKSIIPTTDTSYD
+140 PDKSIIPSTDTSYD

-174 CYYVYGAD
+174 CYYVYD
-182 LVIYDL
+182 SSLVIYDL
-188 DGNKLVDEYLDFA
+188 DGNMLVKEYLEFEIGVSWT
-201 LGTRRLVDNVK
+201 LFGLK
-212 LQIYKDLIIAYDSW
+212 LQIYKDLIIVYNDTA
-226 VLYLLRFNED
+226 LYILRFNEE
-236 NHTLKEEAVI
+236 NHTLKEEAFI

-263 QHSSDEELG
+263 YHSSNEELDF
-272 INNLY
+272 NNLY

-282 GSQTIYCLTKYDL
+282 SRNNIYCITKYDL
-295 DTLEKNEAE
+295 DTLEMNEVE
-304 VLGDYSTVCYMSDEY
+304 VLGNYKTVCYMSDEY
-319 ISLSNYQFYQ
+319 ISLSNYEFYQ
-329 SLMSYKTL
+329 PLQSNKTL

-350 FVAEGNVLNQ
+350 FVAEGTVLNQ
-360 YSVDIYKNELRIVS
+360 YSVDIYKNELRVVS
-374 TSRRESI
+374 TSIRETE
-381 TNILTIFDLKELKI
+381 TNILTIFDLKELKV
-395 LSILDQG
+395 LSVLDQG
-402 IGLYRESVK
+402 IGLYRERVK

-418 TCYVVTFLQT
+418 TCYVVTYRQT

-437 DPTNPI
+437 DPKNPI

-451 GFSSYLKT
+451 GYSSYLKT

-471 GLNGGYKYSI
+471 GVINRNCKYSI
-481 YKNDAENTQI
+481 YKNDDENTQI
-491 GKDYYVRGKDVVEN
+491 GKDYYVSGKDVVEN
-505 IDGVDY
+505 IYGVDY
-511 VYNNSASSSCIN
+511 IYNNSASSSCIN

>member
-61 AVNNYN
+61 AVNDYN
-67 NRYYHF
+67 NRYYHMA
-73 SDAYQNTCYAELN
+73 DTYQNASYVELN
-86 KISEKEFKELRTF
+86 KISEKEFKELKDFT
-99 KPRQSILDK
+99 PRQSILDK
-108 IKGINFNIFSTW
+108 IKGINFNIFSAG
-120 ASAPVKGGTD
+120 ASAPVT
-130 SVPVNEEVSV
+130 EEVSA
-140 PEKSIIPTTDTSYD
+140 PDKSIIPSTDTSYD

-174 CYYVYGAD
+174 CYYVYD
-182 LVIYDL
+182 SSLVIYDL
-188 DGNKLVDEYLDFA
+188 DGNMLVKEYLEFEIGVSWT
-201 LGTRRLVDNVK
+201 LFGLK
-212 LQIYKDLIIAYDSW
+212 LQIYKDLIIVYNDTA
-226 VLYLLRFNED
+226 LYILRFNEE
-236 NHTLKEEAVI
+236 NHTLKEEAFI

-263 QHSSDEELG
+263 YHSSNEKLDF
-272 INNLY
+272 NNLY

-282 GSQTIYCLTKYDL
+282 SRNNIYCITKYDL
-295 DTLEKNEAE
+295 DTLEMNEVE
-304 VLGDYSTVCYMSDEY
+304 VLGNYKTVCYMSDEY
-319 ISLSNYQFYQ
+319 ISLSNYEFYQ
-329 SLMSYKTL
+329 PLQSNKTL

-374 TSRRESI
+374 TSTRNGSI
-381 TNILTIFDLKELKI
+381 TNILTIFDLNELKI
-395 LSILDQG
+395 LSVLDQG
-402 IGLYRESVK
+402 IGLYMESVK

-418 TCYVVTFLQT
+418 TCYVVTYRQT

-437 DPTNPI
+437 DPKNPI

-471 GLNGGYKYSI
+471 GVINAKYKYSI
-481 YKNDAENTQI
+481 YKNDVENTQI
-491 GKDYYVRGKDVVEN
+491 GKDYYVTGKDVVKN

-511 VYNNSASSSCIN
+511 VYNSPAEESCIT

-573 LFLFEGNVYLPQ
+573 LFLFEGDVYLPQ

>member
-34 IWIRLIPAYAILGIL
+34 IWIRLIPAYVVLGIL

-61 AVNNYN
+61 AVNDYN
-67 NRYYHF
+67 NRYYHL
-73 SDAYQNTCYAELN
+73 SDAYQNANYVELN
-86 KISEKEFKELRTF
+86 KISEEEYNELRTF

-108 IKGINFNIFSTW
+108 IRGINLNIFS
-120 ASAPVKGGTD
+120 AGDAAPMT
-130 SVPVNEEVSV
+130 EEVSA
-140 PEKSIIPTTDTSYD
+140 PDKSMEIPSTDTSYD

-174 CYYVYGAD
+174 CYYVYD
-182 LVIYDL
+182 SSLVIYDL
-188 DGNKLVDEYLDFA
+188 DGNKLVDEYLEFKIGA
-201 LGTRRLVDNVK
+201 RWRVFGLK
-212 LQIYKDLIIAYDSW
+212 LQIYKDLIIVYNDTA
-226 VLYLLRFNED
+226 LYILRFNED

-263 QHSSDEELG
+263 YHSSNEELDF
-272 INNLY
+272 NNLY

-282 GSQTIYCLTKYDL
+282 SRNNTYCITKYDL
-295 DTLEKNEAE
+295 DTLEMNEVE
-304 VLGDYSTVCYMSDEY
+304 VLGNYKTVCYMSDEY
-319 ISLSNYQFYQ
+319 ISLSNYEFYQ
-329 SLMSYKTL
+329 PLESNKTL

-350 FVAEGNVLNQ
+350 FVAEGTVLNQ
-360 YSVDIYKNELRIVS
+360 YSVDIYKNELRVVS
-374 TSRRESI
+374 TSIRETE
-381 TNILTIFDLKELKI
+381 TNILTIFDLKELKV
-395 LSILDQG
+395 LSVLDQG
-402 IGLYRESVK
+402 IGLYRERVK

-418 TCYVVTFLQT
+418 TCYVVTYRRT

-437 DPTNPI
+437 DPKNPI
-443 IKDAIHVD
+443 IKDALHVD
-451 GFSSYLKT
+451 GYSSYLKT

-471 GLNGGYKYSI
+471 GVINGKYKYSI

-511 VYNNSASSSCIN
+511 VYNNFVSSSCRN

-544 QEYTLY
+544 QEYNLY

>member
-1 MKLKAF
+1 M
-7 NKQLKKEFNENYNE
+7 E
-21 KALVEIKEKKKKS
+21 
-34 IWIRLIPAYAILGIL
+34 
-49 LIFGIVLGIDQL
+49 
-61 AVNNYN
+61 
-67 NRYYHF
+67 
-73 SDAYQNTCYAELN
+73 
-86 KISEKEFKELRTF
+86 
-99 KPRQSILDK
+99 
-108 IKGINFNIFSTW
+108 
-120 ASAPVKGGTD
+120 
-130 SVPVNEEVSV
+130 
-140 PEKSIIPTTDTSYD
+140 IPTTDTSYD

-174 CYYVYGAD
+174 CYYVYD
-182 LVIYDL
+182 SSLVIYDL
-188 DGNKLVDEYLDFA
+188 EGNMLVKEYLEFEIGVSWT
-201 LGTRRLVDNVK
+201 LFGLK
-212 LQIYKDLIIAYDSW
+212 LQIYKDLIIVYNDTA
-226 VLYLLRFNED
+226 LYILRFNEE
-236 NHTLKEEAVI
+236 NHTLKEEAFI

-263 QHSSDEELG
+263 YHSSNEELDF
-272 INNLY
+272 NNLY

-282 GSQTIYCLTKYDL
+282 SSNYIYCLTKYDL
-295 DTLEKNEAE
+295 DTLLKKEIEFI
-304 VLGDYSTVCYMSDEY
+304 GSYGSICYMSEEY
-319 ISLSNYQFYQ
+319 ISISNYRFFNPTTRN
-329 SLMSYKTL
+329 MTL
-337 TSVFTLNLEPVGV
+337 TSVFNLNLDPIGV

-374 TSRRESI
+374 TSTRNGSI
-381 TNILTIFDLKELKI
+381 TNILTIFDLNELKI
-395 LSILDQG
+395 LSVLDQG
-402 IGLYRESVK
+402 IGLYMESVK

-418 TCYVVTFLQT
+418 TCYVVTYRQT

-437 DPTNPI
+437 DPKNPI

-451 GFSSYLKT
+451 GYSSYLKT

-471 GLNGGYKYSI
+471 GVINGTYKYSI

-491 GKDYYVRGKDVVEN
+491 GKDYFPIGNDVVEN

>member
-34 IWIRLIPAYAILGIL
+34 IWIRLIPAYVVLGIL

-61 AVNNYN
+61 AVNDYN
-67 NRYYHF
+67 NRYYHLL
-73 SDAYQNTCYAELN
+73 DAYQNASYVELN
-86 KISEKEFKELRTF
+86 KISEKEFKELKNFT
-99 KPRQSILDK
+99 PRQSILDK
-108 IKGINFNIFSTW
+108 IKGINFNIFSAG
-120 ASAPVKGGTD
+120 ASAPVT
-130 SVPVNEEVSV
+130 EEVSATV
-140 PEKSIIPTTDTSYD
+140 PDKSIIPSTDTSYD

-201 LGTRRLVDNVK
+201 LGTRRLVDDVK
-212 LQIYKDLIIAYDSW
+212 LQIYKDLIIAYDSR
-226 VLYLLRFNED
+226 VLYLLRFNGE
-236 NHTLKEEAVI
+236 NHTLKEEACVHNAI
-246 YHSIETRIFEN
+246 VETRVLSN

-263 QHSSDEELG
+263 NHPSNEELDF
-272 INNLY
+272 NNLY

-282 GSQTIYCLTKYDL
+282 SSNYIYCLTKYDL
-295 DTLEKNEAE
+295 DTLLKKEIEFI
-304 VLGDYSTVCYMSDEY
+304 GSYGSICYMSEEY
-319 ISLSNYQFYQ
+319 ISISNYRFFNPTTRN
-329 SLMSYKTL
+329 MTL
-337 TSVFTLNLEPVGV
+337 TSVFNLNLDPIGV

-374 TSRRESI
+374 TSTRNGSI
-381 TNILTIFDLKELKI
+381 TNILTIFDLNELKI
-395 LSILDQG
+395 LSVLDQG
-402 IGLYRESVK
+402 IGLYMESVK

-418 TCYVVTFLQT
+418 TCYVVTYRQT

-437 DPTNPI
+437 DPKNPI

-471 GLNGGYKYSI
+471 GVINAKYKYSI
-481 YKNDAENTQI
+481 YKNDVENTQI
-491 GKDYYVRGKDVVEN
+491 GKDYYVTGKDVVKN

-511 VYNNSASSSCIN
+511 VYNSPAEESCIT

>member
-61 AVNNYN
+61 AVNDYN
-67 NRYYHF
+67 NRYNHL
-73 SDAYQNTCYAELN
+73 SDAYQNASYVELN
-86 KISEKEFKELRTF
+86 KISEKEFKELKDFT
-99 KPRQSILDK
+99 PRQSILDK
-108 IKGINFNIFSTW
+108 MRGINFNIFSAG
-120 ASAPVKGGTD
+120 ASAPVT
-130 SVPVNEEVSV
+130 EEVSA
-140 PEKSIIPTTDTSYD
+140 PDKSIIPSTDTSYD

-174 CYYVYGAD
+174 CYYVYD
-182 LVIYDL
+182 SSLVIYDL
-188 DGNKLVDEYLDFA
+188 DGNMLVKEYLEFEIGVSWT
-201 LGTRRLVDNVK
+201 LFGLK
-212 LQIYKDLIIAYDSW
+212 LQIYKDLIIVYNDTA
-226 VLYLLRFNED
+226 LYILRFNEE
-236 NHTLKEEAVI
+236 NHTLKEEAFI

-263 QHSSDEELG
+263 YHSSNEELDF
-272 INNLY
+272 NNLY

-282 GSQTIYCLTKYDL
+282 SRNNTYCITKYDL
-295 DTLEKNEAE
+295 DTLEMNEVE
-304 VLGDYSTVCYMSDEY
+304 VLGNYKTVCYMSDEY
-319 ISLSNYQFYQ
+319 ISLSNYEFYQ
-329 SLMSYKTL
+329 PLQSNKTL

-350 FVAEGNVLNQ
+350 FVAEGTVLNQ
-360 YSVDIYKNELRIVS
+360 YSVDIYKNELRVVS
-374 TSRRESI
+374 TSIRETE
-381 TNILTIFDLKELKI
+381 TNILTIFDLNELKI
-395 LSILDQG
+395 LSVLDQG
-402 IGLYRESVK
+402 IGLYRERVK

-418 TCYVVTFLQT
+418 TCYVVTYRRT

-437 DPTNPI
+437 DPKNPI
-443 IKDAIHVD
+443 IKDALHVD
-451 GFSSYLKT
+451 GYSSYLKT

-471 GLNGGYKYSI
+471 GVINRNCKYSI
-481 YKNDAENTQI
+481 YKNDDENTQI
-491 GKDYYVRGKDVVEN
+491 GKDYYVSGKDVVEN
-505 IDGVDY
+505 IYGVDY
-511 VYNNSASSSCIN
+511 IYNNSASSSCIN

>member
-34 IWIRLIPAYAILGIL
+34 IWIRLIPAYVVLGIL

-61 AVNNYN
+61 AVNDYN
-67 NRYYHF
+67 NRYYHLL
-73 SDAYQNTCYAELN
+73 DAYQNASYVELN
-86 KISEKEFKELRTF
+86 KISEKEFKELKDFT
-99 KPRQSILDK
+99 PRQSILDK
-108 IKGINFNIFSTW
+108 IKGINFNIFSAG
-120 ASAPVKGGTD
+120 ASAPVT
-130 SVPVNEEVSV
+130 EEVSA
-140 PEKSIIPTTDTSYD
+140 PDKSIIPSTDTSYD

-174 CYYVYGAD
+174 CYYVYD
-182 LVIYDL
+182 SSLVIYDL
-188 DGNKLVDEYLDFA
+188 DGNMLVKEYLEFEI
-201 LGTRRLVDNVK
+201 GTRRLVDDVK
-212 LQIYKDLIIAYDSW
+212 LQIYKDLIIAYDSR
-226 VLYLLRFNED
+226 VLYLLRFNEE
-236 NHTLKEEAVI
+236 NHTLKEEACVNNTI
-246 YHSIETRIFEN
+246 VETRVLSN

-263 QHSSDEELG
+263 NHPSNEELDF
-272 INNLY
+272 NNLY

-282 GSQTIYCLTKYDL
+282 SSNYIYCLTKYDL
-295 DTLEKNEAE
+295 DTLLKKEIEFI
-304 VLGDYSTVCYMSDEY
+304 GSYGSICYMSEEY
-319 ISLSNYQFYQ
+319 ISISNYRFF
-329 SLMSYKTL
+329 SPTTRNMTL
-337 TSVFTLNLEPVGV
+337 TSVFNLNLDPIGV

-374 TSRRESI
+374 TSTRNGSI
-381 TNILTIFDLKELKI
+381 TNILTIFDLNELKI
-395 LSILDQG
+395 LSVLDQG
-402 IGLYRESVK
+402 IGLYMESVK

-418 TCYVVTFLQT
+418 TCYVVTYRQT

-437 DPTNPI
+437 DPKNPI

-471 GLNGGYKYSI
+471 GVINAKYKYSI
-481 YKNDAENTQI
+481 YKNDVENTQI
-491 GKDYYVRGKDVVEN
+491 GKDYYVTGKDVVKN
-505 IDGVDY
+505 IEGVDY
-511 VYNNSASSSCIN
+511 VYNSPAEESCIT

>member
-34 IWIRLIPAYAILGIL
+34 IWIRLIPAYVVLGIL

-61 AVNNYN
+61 AVNDYN
-67 NRYYHF
+67 NRYYHL
-73 SDAYQNTCYAELN
+73 SDAYQNASYVELN
-86 KISEKEFKELRTF
+86 KISEKEFKELKDFT
-99 KPRQSILDK
+99 PRQSILDK
-108 IKGINFNIFSTW
+108 IKGINFNIFSAG
-120 ASAPVKGGTD
+120 ASAPVT
-130 SVPVNEEVSV
+130 EEVSA
-140 PEKSIIPTTDTSYD
+140 PDKSIIPSTDTSYD

-174 CYYVYGAD
+174 CYYVYD
-182 LVIYDL
+182 SSLVIYDL
-188 DGNKLVDEYLDFA
+188 DGNMLVKEYLEFEIGVSWT
-201 LGTRRLVDNVK
+201 LFGLK
-212 LQIYKDLIIAYDSW
+212 LQIYKDLIIVYNDTA
-226 VLYLLRFNED
+226 LYILRFNEE
-236 NHTLKEEAVI
+236 NHTLKEEAFI

-263 QHSSDEELG
+263 YHSSNEELDF
-272 INNLY
+272 NNLY

-282 GSQTIYCLTKYDL
+282 SRNNIYCITKYDL
-295 DTLEKNEAE
+295 DTLEMNEVE
-304 VLGDYSTVCYMSDEY
+304 VLGNYKTVCYMSDEY
-319 ISLSNYQFYQ
+319 ISLSNYEFYQ
-329 SLMSYKTL
+329 PLQSNKTL

-350 FVAEGNVLNQ
+350 FVAEGTVLNQ
-360 YSVDIYKNELRIVS
+360 YSVDIYKNELRVVS
-374 TSRRESI
+374 TSIRETE
-381 TNILTIFDLKELKI
+381 TNILTIFDLKELKV
-395 LSILDQG
+395 LSVLDQG
-402 IGLYRESVK
+402 IGLYRERVK

-418 TCYVVTFLQT
+418 TCYVVTYRQT

-437 DPTNPI
+437 DPKNPI

-451 GFSSYLKT
+451 GYSSYLKT

-471 GLNGGYKYSI
+471 GVINRNCKYSI
-481 YKNDAENTQI
+481 YKNDDENTQI
-491 GKDYYVRGKDVVEN
+491 GKDYYVSGKDVVEN
-505 IDGVDY
+505 IYGVDY
-511 VYNNSASSSCIN
+511 IYNNSASSSCIN

>member
-61 AVNNYN
+61 AVNDYN
-67 NRYYHF
+67 NRYYHL
-73 SDAYQNTCYAELN
+73 SDAYQNASYVELN
-86 KISEKEFKELRTF
+86 KISEKEFKELKDFT
-99 KPRQSILDK
+99 PRQSILDK
-108 IKGINFNIFSTW
+108 IKGINFNIFSAG
-120 ASAPVKGGTD
+120 ASAPVT
-130 SVPVNEEVSV
+130 EEVSA
-140 PEKSIIPTTDTSYD
+140 PDKSIIPSTDTSYD

-201 LGTRRLVDNVK
+201 LGTRRLVDDVK
-212 LQIYKDLIIAYDSW
+212 LQIYKDLIIAYDSR
-226 VLYLLRFNED
+226 VLYLLRFNEE
-236 NHTLKEEAVI
+236 NHTLKEEACVNNAI
-246 YHSIETRIFEN
+246 VETRVLSN

-263 QHSSDEELG
+263 NHPSNEELDF
-272 INNLY
+272 NNLY

-282 GSQTIYCLTKYDL
+282 SSNYIYCLTKYDL
-295 DTLEKNEAE
+295 DTIEKKEIE
-304 VLGDYSTVCYMSDEY
+304 FIGSYGSICYMSEEY
-319 ISLSNYQFYQ
+319 ISISNYRFFNPTTRN
-329 SLMSYKTL
+329 MTL
-337 TSVFTLNLEPVGV
+337 TSVFNLNLDPIGV

-374 TSRRESI
+374 TSTRNGSI
-381 TNILTIFDLKELKI
+381 TNILTIFDLNELKI
-395 LSILDQG
+395 LSVLDQG
-402 IGLYRESVK
+402 IGLYMESVK

-418 TCYVVTFLQT
+418 TCYVVTYRQT

-437 DPTNPI
+437 DPKNPI

-471 GLNGGYKYSI
+471 GVINAKYKYSI
-481 YKNDAENTQI
+481 YKNDVENTQI
-491 GKDYYVRGKDVVEN
+491 GKDYYVTGKDVVKN

-511 VYNNSASSSCIN
+511 VYNSPAEEPCIN

-550 KIDVNAEEVISVYK
+550 KIDVNAEEIISVYK

>member
-67 NRYYHF
+67 NRYYHL
-73 SDAYQNTCYAELN
+73 SDAYQNASYVELN
-86 KISEKEFKELRTF
+86 KISEEEYNELRTF

-108 IKGINFNIFSTW
+108 IRGINLNIFS
-120 ASAPVKGGTD
+120 AGDAAPMT
-130 SVPVNEEVSV
+130 EEVSA
-140 PEKSIIPTTDTSYD
+140 PDKSMEIPSTDTSYD

-174 CYYVYGAD
+174 CYYVYD
-182 LVIYDL
+182 SSLVIYDL
-188 DGNKLVDEYLDFA
+188 DGNKLVDEYLEFKIGA
-201 LGTRRLVDNVK
+201 RWRVFGLK
-212 LQIYKDLIIAYDSW
+212 LQIYKDLIIVYNDTA
-226 VLYLLRFNED
+226 LYILRFNED

-263 QHSSDEELG
+263 YHSSNEELDF
-272 INNLY
+272 NNLY

-282 GSQTIYCLTKYDL
+282 SRNNTYCITKYDL
-295 DTLEKNEAE
+295 DTLEMNEVE
-304 VLGDYSTVCYMSDEY
+304 VLGNYKTVCYMSDEY
-319 ISLSNYQFYQ
+319 ISLSNYEFYQ
-329 SLMSYKTL
+329 PLQSNKTL
-337 TSVFTLNLEPVGV
+337 TSVFTLNLESVGV
-350 FVAEGNVLNQ
+350 FVAEGTVLNQ
-360 YSVDIYKNELRIVS
+360 YSVDIYKNELRVVS
-374 TSRRESI
+374 TSIRETE
-381 TNILTIFDLKELKI
+381 TNILTIFDLKELKV
-395 LSILDQG
+395 LSVLDQG
-402 IGLYRESVK
+402 IGLYRERVK

-418 TCYVVTFLQT
+418 TCYVVTYRQT

-437 DPTNPI
+437 DPKNPI
-443 IKDAIHVD
+443 IKDALHVD
-451 GFSSYLKT
+451 GYSSYLKT

-471 GLNGGYKYSI
+471 GVINGKYKYSI

-491 GKDYYVRGKDVVEN
+491 GNDYYVSGKDVVEN

-511 VYNNSASSSCIN
+511 VYNNFVSSSCRN

-544 QEYTLY
+544 QEYNLY

>member
-7 NKQLKKEFNENYNE
+7 NKQLKKEFNENYNG

-34 IWIRLIPAYAILGIL
+34 IWIRLIPAYVVLGIL

-61 AVNNYN
+61 AVNDYN
-67 NRYYHF
+67 NRYYHLL
-73 SDAYQNTCYAELN
+73 DAYQNASYVELN
-86 KISEKEFKELRTF
+86 KISEKEFKELKDFT
-99 KPRQSILDK
+99 PRQSILDK
-108 IKGINFNIFSTW
+108 IKGINFNIFSAG
-120 ASAPVKGGTD
+120 ASAPVT
-130 SVPVNEEVSV
+130 EEVSA
-140 PEKSIIPTTDTSYD
+140 PDKSIIPSTDTSYD

-174 CYYVYGAD
+174 CYYVYD
-182 LVIYDL
+182 SSLVIYDL
-188 DGNKLVDEYLDFA
+188 DGNMLVKEYLEFEI
-201 LGTRRLVDNVK
+201 GTRRLVDDVK
-212 LQIYKDLIIAYDSW
+212 LQIYKDLIIAYDSR
-226 VLYLLRFNED
+226 VLYLLRFNEE
-236 NHTLKEEAVI
+236 NHTLKEEACVNNTI
-246 YHSIETRIFEN
+246 VETRVLSN

-263 QHSSDEELG
+263 NHPSNEELDF
-272 INNLY
+272 NNLY

-282 GSQTIYCLTKYDL
+282 SSNYIYCLTKYDL
-295 DTLEKNEAE
+295 DTLLKKEIEFI
-304 VLGDYSTVCYMSDEY
+304 GSYGSICYMSEEY
-319 ISLSNYQFYQ
+319 ISISNYRFF
-329 SLMSYKTL
+329 SPTTRNMTL
-337 TSVFTLNLEPVGV
+337 TSVFNLNLDPIGV

-374 TSRRESI
+374 TSTRNGSI
-381 TNILTIFDLKELKI
+381 TNILTIFDLNELKI
-395 LSILDQG
+395 LSVLDQG
-402 IGLYRESVK
+402 IGLYMESVK

-418 TCYVVTFLQT
+418 TCYVVTYRQT

-437 DPTNPI
+437 DPKNPI

-471 GLNGGYKYSI
+471 GVINAKYKYSI
-481 YKNDAENTQI
+481 YKNDVENTQI
-491 GKDYYVRGKDVVEN
+491 GKDYYVTGKDVVKN
-505 IDGVDY
+505 IEGVDY
-511 VYNNSASSSCIN
+511 VYNSPAEESCIT

>member
-67 NRYYHF
+67 NRYYHL
-73 SDAYQNTCYAELN
+73 SDAYQNASYVELN
-86 KISEKEFKELRTF
+86 KISEEEYNELRTF

-108 IKGINFNIFSTW
+108 IRGINLNIFS
-120 ASAPVKGGTD
+120 AGDAAPMT
-130 SVPVNEEVSV
+130 EEVSA
-140 PEKSIIPTTDTSYD
+140 PDKSMEIPSTDTSYD

-174 CYYVYGAD
+174 CYYVYD
-182 LVIYDL
+182 SSLVIYDL
-188 DGNKLVDEYLDFA
+188 DGNKLVDEYLEFKIGA
-201 LGTRRLVDNVK
+201 RWRVFGLK
-212 LQIYKDLIIAYDSW
+212 LQIYKDLIIVYNDTA
-226 VLYLLRFNED
+226 LYILRFNED

-263 QHSSDEELG
+263 YHSSNEELDF
-272 INNLY
+272 NNLY

-282 GSQTIYCLTKYDL
+282 SRNNTYCITKYDL
-295 DTLEKNEAE
+295 DTLEMNEVE
-304 VLGDYSTVCYMSDEY
+304 VLGNYKTVCYMSDEY
-319 ISLSNYQFYQ
+319 ISLSNYEFYQ
-329 SLMSYKTL
+329 PLQSNKTL

-350 FVAEGNVLNQ
+350 FVAEGTVLNQ
-360 YSVDIYKNELRIVS
+360 YSVDIYKNELRVVS
-374 TSRRESI
+374 TSIRETE
-381 TNILTIFDLKELKI
+381 TNILTIFDLKELKV
-395 LSILDQG
+395 LSVLDQG
-402 IGLYRESVK
+402 IGLYRERVK

-418 TCYVVTFLQT
+418 TCYVVTYRRT

-437 DPTNPI
+437 DPKNPI

-471 GLNGGYKYSI
+471 GVINGKYKYSI

-491 GKDYYVRGKDVVEN
+491 GKDYYVSGKDVVEN

-511 VYNNSASSSCIN
+511 VYNNFVSSSCRN

-544 QEYTLY
+544 QEYNLY

>member
-7 NKQLKKEFNENYNE
+7 NKQLKKEFNENYSE

-34 IWIRLIPAYAILGIL
+34 IWIRLIPAYVVLGIL

-61 AVNNYN
+61 AVNDYN
-67 NRYYHF
+67 NRYYHL
-73 SDAYQNTCYAELN
+73 SDAYQNASYVELN
-86 KISEKEFKELRTF
+86 KISEKEFKELKDFT
-99 KPRQSILDK
+99 PRQSILDK
-108 IKGINFNIFSTW
+108 IKGINFNIFSAG
-120 ASAPVKGGTD
+120 ASAPVT
-130 SVPVNEEVSV
+130 EEVSA
-140 PEKSIIPTTDTSYD
+140 PDKSIIPSTDTSYD

-174 CYYVYGAD
+174 CYYVYD
-182 LVIYDL
+182 SSLVIYDL
-188 DGNKLVDEYLDFA
+188 DGNMLVKEYLEFEIGVSWT
-201 LGTRRLVDNVK
+201 LFGLK
-212 LQIYKDLIIAYDSW
+212 LQIYKDLIIVYNDTA
-226 VLYLLRFNED
+226 LYILRFNEE
-236 NHTLKEEAVI
+236 NHTLKEEAFI

-263 QHSSDEELG
+263 YHSSNEELDF
-272 INNLY
+272 NNLY

-282 GSQTIYCLTKYDL
+282 SRNNIYCITKYDL
-295 DTLEKNEAE
+295 DTLEMNEVE
-304 VLGDYSTVCYMSDEY
+304 VLGNYKTVCYMSDEY
-319 ISLSNYQFYQ
+319 ISLSNYEFYQ
-329 SLMSYKTL
+329 PLQSNKTL

-350 FVAEGNVLNQ
+350 FVAEGTVLNQ
-360 YSVDIYKNELRIVS
+360 YSVDIYKNELRVVS
-374 TSRRESI
+374 TSIRETE
-381 TNILTIFDLKELKI
+381 TNILTIFDLKELKV
-395 LSILDQG
+395 LSVLDQG
-402 IGLYRESVK
+402 IGLYRERVK

-418 TCYVVTFLQT
+418 TCYVVTYRQT

-437 DPTNPI
+437 DPKNPI

-451 GFSSYLKT
+451 GYSSYLKT

-471 GLNGGYKYSI
+471 GVINRNCKYSI
-481 YKNDAENTQI
+481 YKNDDENTQI
-491 GKDYYVRGKDVVEN
+491 GKDYYVSGKDVVEN
-505 IDGVDY
+505 IYGVDY
-511 VYNNSASSSCIN
+511 IYNNSASSSCIN

-573 LFLFEGNVYLPQ
+573 LFLFEGDVYLPQ

>member
-7 NKQLKKEFNENYNE
+7 NKQLKKEFNENYNG

-34 IWIRLIPAYAILGIL
+34 IWIRLIPAYVVLGIL

-61 AVNNYN
+61 AVNDYN
-67 NRYYHF
+67 NRYYHLL
-73 SDAYQNTCYAELN
+73 DAYQNASYVELN
-86 KISEKEFKELRTF
+86 KISEKEFKELKDFT
-99 KPRQSILDK
+99 PRQSILDK
-108 IKGINFNIFSTW
+108 IKGINFNIFSAG
-120 ASAPVKGGTD
+120 ASAPVT
-130 SVPVNEEVSV
+130 EEVSA
-140 PEKSIIPTTDTSYD
+140 PDKSIIPSTDTSYD

-174 CYYVYGAD
+174 CYYVYD
-182 LVIYDL
+182 SSLVIYDL
-188 DGNKLVDEYLDFA
+188 DGNMLVKEYLEFEI
-201 LGTRRLVDNVK
+201 GTRRLVDDVK
-212 LQIYKDLIIAYDSW
+212 LQIYKDLIIAYDSR
-226 VLYLLRFNED
+226 VLYLLRFNEE
-236 NHTLKEEAVI
+236 NHTLKEEACVNNTI
-246 YHSIETRIFEN
+246 VETRVLSN

-263 QHSSDEELG
+263 NHSSNEEVDF
-272 INNLY
+272 NNLY

-282 GSQTIYCLTKYDL
+282 SSNYVYCLTKYDL
-295 DTLEKNEAE
+295 DTLLKKEIEFI
-304 VLGDYSTVCYMSDEY
+304 GSYGSICYMSEEY
-319 ISLSNYQFYQ
+319 ISISNYRFFNPTTRN
-329 SLMSYKTL
+329 MTL
-337 TSVFTLNLEPVGV
+337 TSVFNLNLDPIGV

-374 TSRRESI
+374 TSTRNGSI
-381 TNILTIFDLKELKI
+381 TNILTIFDLNELKI
-395 LSILDQG
+395 LSVLDQG
-402 IGLYRESVK
+402 IGLYMESVK

-418 TCYVVTFLQT
+418 TCYVVTYRQT

-437 DPTNPI
+437 DPKNPI

-471 GLNGGYKYSI
+471 GVINAKYKYSI
-481 YKNDAENTQI
+481 YKNDVENTQI
-491 GKDYYVRGKDVVEN
+491 GKDYYVTGKDVVKN
-505 IDGVDY
+505 IEGVDY
-511 VYNNSASSSCIN
+511 VYNSPAEESCIT

>member
-7 NKQLKKEFNENYNE
+7 NKQLKKEFNENYNG

-34 IWIRLIPAYAILGIL
+34 IWIRLIPAYVVLGIL

-61 AVNNYN
+61 AVNDYN
-67 NRYYHF
+67 NRYYHLL
-73 SDAYQNTCYAELN
+73 DAYQNASYVELN
-86 KISEKEFKELRTF
+86 KISEKEFKELKDFT
-99 KPRQSILDK
+99 PRQSILDK
-108 IKGINFNIFSTW
+108 IKGINFNIFSAG
-120 ASAPVKGGTD
+120 ASAPVT
-130 SVPVNEEVSV
+130 EEVSA
-140 PEKSIIPTTDTSYD
+140 PDKSIIPSTDTSYD

-174 CYYVYGAD
+174 CYYVYD
-182 LVIYDL
+182 SSLVIYDL
-188 DGNKLVDEYLDFA
+188 DGNMLVKEYLEFEI
-201 LGTRRLVDNVK
+201 GTRRLVDDVK
-212 LQIYKDLIIAYDSW
+212 LQIYKDLIIAYDSR
-226 VLYLLRFNED
+226 VLYLLRFNEE
-236 NHTLKEEAVI
+236 NHTLKEEACVNNTI
-246 YHSIETRIFEN
+246 VETRVLSN

-263 QHSSDEELG
+263 NHPSNEELDF
-272 INNLY
+272 NNLY

-282 GSQTIYCLTKYDL
+282 SSNYIYCLTKYDL
-295 DTLEKNEAE
+295 DTLLKKEIEFI
-304 VLGDYSTVCYMSDEY
+304 GSYGSICYMSEEY
-319 ISLSNYQFYQ
+319 ISISNYRFFNPTTRN
-329 SLMSYKTL
+329 MTL
-337 TSVFTLNLEPVGV
+337 TSVFNLNLDPIGV

-374 TSRRESI
+374 TSTRNGSI
-381 TNILTIFDLKELKI
+381 TNILTIFDLNELKI
-395 LSILDQG
+395 LSVLDQG
-402 IGLYRESVK
+402 IGLYMESVK

-418 TCYVVTFLQT
+418 TCYVVTYRQT

-437 DPTNPI
+437 DPKNPI

-471 GLNGGYKYSI
+471 GVINAKYKYSI
-481 YKNDAENTQI
+481 YKNDVENTQI
-491 GKDYYVRGKDVVEN
+491 GKDYYVTGKDVVKN
-505 IDGVDY
+505 IEGVDY
-511 VYNNSASSSCIN
+511 VYNSPAEESCIT